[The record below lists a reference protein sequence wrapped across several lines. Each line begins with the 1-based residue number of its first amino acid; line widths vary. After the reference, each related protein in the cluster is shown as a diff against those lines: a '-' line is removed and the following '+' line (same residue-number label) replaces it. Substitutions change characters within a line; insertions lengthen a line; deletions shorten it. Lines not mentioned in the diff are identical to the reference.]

1 MLGPQPPSSMGP
13 KGGHSEALRR
23 SHAPWTPMGPKLHGM
38 WGSFPNIFISFYSL
52 QIHSNAHGA
61 DWQWGGW
68 QGGWRVNR
76 NSAVIQEGLLIL
88 DAHSTGCLIHNA
100 YYCTNRELHGDCC
113 FVFDFA
119 KMRLFSRDR
128 NSPVKLLR
136 QHKNTEFG
144 FSLYF
149 QAPIK
154 LESFDLSSWEPSM
167 PRKKVKKYCIRLR
180 TKAGDSQRRFRGAEV
195 CECSQ
200 VWVL

>member
-1 MLGPQPPSSMGP
+1 M
-13 KGGHSEALRR
+13 
-23 SHAPWTPMGPKLHGM
+23 T
-38 WGSFPNIFISFYSL
+38 
-52 QIHSNAHGA
+52 
-61 DWQWGGW
+61 
-68 QGGWRVNR
+68 
-76 NSAVIQEGLLIL
+76 
-88 DAHSTGCLIHNA
+88 
-100 YYCTNRELHGDCC
+100 CC

-128 NSPVKLLR
+128 DSPVKLLR

-180 TKAGDSQRRFRGAEV
+180 TKAGDSQRRFRVAEV